1 MIPSSR
7 WLVSV
12 LLAGAPTLTAQQ
24 APDRTAILAAVDS
37 LFLGMKTGDTA
48 LMARAVDSQATVVAV
63 VYRDGPPRVVSVPF
77 RASLARVATSTD
89 RAEER
94 LLAAEV
100 WQDGDVAM
108 IWAPYQVSRGGAVL
122 HCGFDSFDL
131 IRRDGRW
138 LITNGAYTARPDGCP
153 AVRAVAA
160 GPPPLPAPSPEERAT
175 VMAALDSFF
184 VALRERDPALLGR
197 AVSSRATWT
206 TAAYRNGAVI
216 LRRRPASQDAETLT
230 QEKEALHERL
240 MAPVV
245 RVDGDIALVWSPYQF
260 HIGERLSH
268 CGHDGFRLVREGG
281 RWRLDGGLYTVRP
294 EGCPAP

>member
-1 MIPSSR
+1 
-7 WLVSV
+7 
-12 LLAGAPTLTAQQ
+12 
-24 APDRTAILAAVDS
+24 
-37 LFLGMKTGDTA
+37 MKTGDTA

-63 VYRDGPPRVVSVPF
+63 ADHQTPPRVVAVPF
-77 RASLARVATSTD
+77 HASLARVATSTD
-89 RAEER
+89 RPEER

-108 IWAPYQVSRGGAVL
+108 VWAPYQVSRGGTVM

-138 LITNGAYTARPDGCP
+138 LITNGAYTARPDGCS

-160 GPPPLPAPSPEERAT
+160 GPPPLSPPSREERVA

-184 VALRERDPALLGR
+184 VALRERDPALLSR
-197 AVSSRATWT
+197 AVSSRSTWT
-206 TAAYRNGAVI
+206 TAAYRNGAVV
-216 LRRRPASQDAETLT
+216 LRRRPALQDVEALT
-230 QEKEALHERL
+230 QAKEALHERL
-240 MAPVV
+240 MDPAV

-268 CGHDGFRLVREGG
+268 CGHDGFRLVREDG

-294 EGCPAP
+294 EGCPGR